1 MSVNFCA
8 ILGFGYIIPMEQKL
22 QMEENAGENWEDIR
36 EHFYYINSCDE
47 NTDVLL
53 GKYIVKTDYHTPVL
67 ENLDKFDSAEFS
79 DIMTEIFEIC
89 DTSPE
94 IMCQEPKLHLILDVG

>member
-1 MSVNFCA
+1 MGVDFCA
-8 ILGFGYIIPMEQKL
+8 SLGFGYIISMEQRL
-22 QMEENAGENWEDIR
+22 QMEENAGENWGDI
-36 EHFYYINSCDE
+36 EEYFYYIHSCDE

-53 GKYIVKTDYHTPVL
+53 GEYIIKTDYHTSVL
-67 ENLDKFDSAEFS
+67 ESLDKFDSAEFS

-94 IMCQEPKLHLILDVG
+94 IMCQEPKLHLILNVG